1 MLRADYSR
9 VDAHVLRV
17 LYGGPATACSGPP
30 GTDAAPPFETHLTA
44 YGHCDAA
51 AAHEPCGRS
60 VGTPAVSSDDVVPSE
75 RRRAGVALAIF
86 GPLVGAAVA
95 AKPRDAARHRR
106 CDAATAATTPKAATT
121 ADPSEETASA
131 AAAGGEQ
138 RQRRRVRP
146 SAEKRRRLKARAVLE
161 AASDDGDVHF

>member
-60 VGTPAVSSDDVVPSE
+60 VGTPAVSSDDDVVPSE

-95 AKPRDAARHRR
+95 SKPRDAARHRR
-106 CDAATAATTPKAATT
+106 SEAAATTPNAATT

-146 SAEKRRRLKARAVLE
+146 SAEKRRRLKGRAVLE
-161 AASDDGDVHF
+161 AASGDGDVHS